1 MQKDIILYQ
10 TKDGQ
15 MSLEVNLKEETVWLN
30 QKQMAL
36 LFDKNSDTIGL
47 HIKNI
52 FKTGELIS
60 STTTEDFSV
69 VWMKG

>member
-69 VWMKG
+69 V

>member
-69 VWMKG
+69 VRMKG